1 VAALRASD
9 PVLRAVI
16 DAVGADNVMDPGS
29 RLSPDHYGAL
39 VRSIVG
45 QQLSTIAAT
54 AIYGRLKERYGGRT
68 PTPQEVLDDD
78 PDAMR
83 VAAGLSHAKVGYLRS
98 LAEHVLDG
106 SLQLDRL
113 DDLPDDE
120 VIAALTAVR
129 GIGTWS
135 ADMFLMFQL
144 LRPDVLPVGD
154 LGIRRAFMVQ
164 WGFEKLPKP
173 AEMLPIAEPWRPH
186 RTLAS
191 LFLWR
196 SIRATPV

>member
-1 VAALRASD
+1 MDALRASD

-16 DAVGADNVMDPGS
+16 DAVGADNVRSPRS
-29 RLSPDHYGAL
+29 RLAGDHYGAL

-45 QQLSTIAAT
+45 QQLSTIAAN
-54 AIYGRLKERYGGRT
+54 AIYGRLNERYGGRS
-68 PTPQEVLDDD
+68 PTPREVLEDD

-83 VAAGLSHAKVGYLRS
+83 VAAGLSHAKVAYLRS
-98 LAEHVLDG
+98 LAEQVLDG
-106 SLQLDRL
+106 SLDLDRL

-120 VIAALTAVR
+120 VIADLTAVR
-129 GIGTWS
+129 GIGSWS

-144 LRPDVLPVGD
+144 QRPDVLPVGD
-154 LGIRRAFMVQ
+154 LGIRRAFMVH
-164 WGFEKLPKP
+164 WGFDKPPKP
-173 AEMLPIAEPWRPH
+173 ADMLSIAEPWRPN

-196 SIRATPV
+196 SILATPV

>member
-1 VAALRASD
+1 VDALRASD

-16 DAVGADNVMDPGS
+16 DAVGAANVLDPRS
-29 RLSPDHYGAL
+29 RLAPDHYGAL

-68 PTPQEVLDDD
+68 PTPQEVLEDD

-83 VAAGLSHAKVGYLRS
+83 VAAGLSHAKVAYLRS

-106 SLQLDRL
+106 SLELERL
-113 DDLPDDE
+113 DERPDDE
-120 VIAALTAVR
+120 VIADLTAVR

-154 LGIRRAFMVQ
+154 LGIRRAFMVH
-164 WGFEKLPKP
+164 WGFEMPPKP
-173 AEMLPIAEPWRPH
+173 ADMLLIAEPWRPH

-196 SIRATPV
+196 SIQATPV